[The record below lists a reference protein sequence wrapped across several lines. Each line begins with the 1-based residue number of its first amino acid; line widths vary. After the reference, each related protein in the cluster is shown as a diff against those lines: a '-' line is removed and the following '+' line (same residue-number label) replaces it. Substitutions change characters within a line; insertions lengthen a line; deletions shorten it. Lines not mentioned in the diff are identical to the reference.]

1 MPKPKAMIDYSRC
14 RPEECNGGVCVAV
27 AECSLRV
34 LKQDTPREAPYA
46 LQDFCVGC
54 SKRRIACPFEAIKM
68 I

>member
-14 RPEECNGGVCVAV
+14 RPEECNGGVCAAA
-27 AECSLRV
+27 AECPFGV
-34 LKQDTPREAPYA
+34 LKQDVPWEAPYA

-54 SKRRIACPFEAIKM
+54 GKCRIACPFEAIKM